1 MACWLW
7 IVLYAIAGLVV
18 YIACC
23 VINELDCKKDRRE
36 MSIESYFNFSWTFFF
51 WPIAV
56 FVGILV
62 CIFWGII
69 CLSKAIA
76 TTIDLSRK
84 EPLGKDEP
92 NPNEVK

>member
-1 MACWLW
+1 M
-7 IVLYAIAGLVV
+7 
-18 YIACC
+18 
-23 VINELDCKKDRRE
+23 NELDCKRDGKE
-36 MSIESYFNFSWTFFF
+36 MSIDSYFTFSWTFFF
-51 WPIAV
+51 WPVAV
-56 FVGILV
+56 ISGILV

-84 EPLGKDEP
+84 EQSGKDEP

>member
-1 MACWLW
+1 MTCWMW
-7 IVLYAIAGLVV
+7 IVLYAIVGLVV

-23 VINELDCKKDRRE
+23 VMNELDCKKDGKE
-36 MSIESYFNFSWTFFF
+36 MSIDSYFTFSWTFFF
-51 WPIAV
+51 WPVAV
-56 FVGILV
+56 ILGILV
-62 CIFWGII
+62 CIFLGLI

-84 EPLGKDEP
+84 EQPGKDDP